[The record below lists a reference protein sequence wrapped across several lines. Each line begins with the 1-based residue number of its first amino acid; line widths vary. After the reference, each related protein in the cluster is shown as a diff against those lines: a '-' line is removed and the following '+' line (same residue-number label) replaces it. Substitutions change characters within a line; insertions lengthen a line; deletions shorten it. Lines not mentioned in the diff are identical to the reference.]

1 MADVIEKLKNYKFD
15 IDMSSYRK
23 KIDLIKNK
31 FDGKPIIR
39 KIKYISENSQGKLV
53 VKKPRFLRNKPTS
66 VTSASSTLVKRRTSS
81 TPIKMFN
88 FSSLKNS
95 SKLKSISTLK
105 NSSTLKKSST

>member
-1 MADVIEKLKNYKFD
+1 MADVIQKLKNYKFD

-31 FDGKPIIR
+31 NKPIIR

-53 VKKPRFLRNKPTS
+53 VKKPRFLRNKPSTS
-66 VTSASSTLVKRRTSS
+66 SGGTLVKSKPLS
-81 TPIKMFN
+81 IKTFN

-95 SKLKSISTLK
+95 SKFGTLK
-105 NSSTLKKSST
+105 NSSSLKNSSKLTLKNSS

>member
-31 FDGKPIIR
+31 NKPIIR

-53 VKKPRFLRNKPTS
+53 VKKPRFLRNKPSTS
-66 VTSASSTLVKRRTSS
+66 SVTLVKKS

-88 FSSLKNS
+88 SSKFSTMLKNS
-95 SKLKSISTLK
+95 SLSTLK
-105 NSSTLKKSST
+105 NSS

>member
-31 FDGKPIIR
+31 NKPIIR

-53 VKKPRFLRNKPTS
+53 VKKPRFLRNKPSTSS
-66 VTSASSTLVKRRTSS
+66 VTSSGTLVKKS

-88 FSSLKNS
+88 S
-95 SKLKSISTLK
+95 SKFSTMLK
-105 NSSTLKKSST
+105 NSSTLKNSSLSTLKNSS

>member
-31 FDGKPIIR
+31 NKPIIR

-53 VKKPRFLRNKPTS
+53 VKKPRFLRNKPSTS
-66 VTSASSTLVKRRTSS
+66 SVTLVKKS

-88 FSSLKNS
+88 S
-95 SKLKSISTLK
+95 SKFSTMLK
-105 NSSTLKKSST
+105 NSSTLKNSSLSTLKNSS